1 MTSESIE
8 GNGLLKIDQIAI
20 QQKQEYEIK
29 KEEIEP
35 IRFLLESSFP
45 GYFSERI
52 YYKQIPTLRLLASL
66 ENQLIGHVGIIHRS
80 ITVDVQSTVIF
91 GIADLCVAKSF
102 RSKGIGAL
110 LLNNVE
116 ELALKYNIA
125 HILAFGDDARLY
137 ASLGYHAYANT
148 KCRFLAIDELRSH
161 SVIEREEPSLFIKSF
176 KKMDFS
182 EKLIDLL
189 GHLF

>member
-1 MTSESIE
+1 MKSKSIE
-8 GNGLLKIDQIAI
+8 GNELLKIDQIAI

-35 IRFLLESSFP
+35 IRFLLDSSFP
-45 GYFSERI
+45 GYFPERI
-52 YYKQIPTLRLLASL
+52 YYKQIPTLRLLATL
-66 ENQLIGHVGIIHRS
+66 DNQLIGHVGIIHRS
-80 ITVDVQSTVIF
+80 ITVDGQSVIIF
-91 GIADLCVAKSF
+91 GIADLCVAQPF

-110 LLNNVE
+110 LLSTVE
-116 ELALKYNIA
+116 GLALKYNVA
-125 HILAFGDDARLY
+125 HILAFADGARIY
-137 ASLGYHAYANT
+137 ASLGYHSYPNS

-161 SVIEREEPSLFIKSF
+161 SIIERREPSLFIKSF
-176 KKMDFS
+176 KEMDFS

>member
-1 MTSESIE
+1 MTSKSIE

-29 KEEIEP
+29 KEEIES

-45 GYFSERI
+45 EYFPERI
-52 YYKQIPTLRLLASL
+52 YYKQIPTLRLLATL
-66 ENQLIGHVGIIHRS
+66 DNQLVGHVGIIHRS
-80 ITVDVQSTVIF
+80 ITVDGQSIIIF
-91 GIADLCVAKSF
+91 GIADLCVAQPF
-102 RSKGIGAL
+102 RSKGIGTL

-116 ELALKYNIA
+116 ALALKYNIA
-125 HILAFGDDARLY
+125 HILAFADDARLY
-137 ASLGYHAYANT
+137 ASLGYKAYANT
-148 KCRFLAIDELRSH
+148 KCRFLAIDELHSH

-176 KKMDFS
+176 KEMDFS